1 MPTKSPRR
9 VVEIHGFALRMA
21 REMRGKKVADL
32 ASDLDVSRSYLAHIE
47 NGTKRRV
54 SVEFYNAVLTE
65 LNIDDYRALLAEAPP
80 RLKHGGFASLDDL
93 AMSA

>member
-1 MPTKSPRR
+1 MPTKTPRR

-21 REMRGKKVADL
+21 REMRGKKVADV
-32 ASDLDVSRSYLAHIE
+32 AADLNVSRSYLAHIE

-54 SVEFYNAVLTE
+54 SVEFYNAVLAQ
-65 LNIDDYRALLAEAPP
+65 LNVEDYRALLAVAPP
-80 RLKHGGFASLDDL
+80 RLEHGGFASLDDL